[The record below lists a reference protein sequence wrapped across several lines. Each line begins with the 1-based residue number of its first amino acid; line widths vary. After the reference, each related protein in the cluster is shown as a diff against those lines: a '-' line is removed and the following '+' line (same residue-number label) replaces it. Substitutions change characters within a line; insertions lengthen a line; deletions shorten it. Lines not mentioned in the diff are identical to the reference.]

1 MDMTVLMCKG
11 KLFEREEQEVKVEIV
26 APLVL
31 RLADFISVCGHWS
44 FSLLWCA
51 SLDALSLVEQ
61 ELISF
66 ARLQACYL
74 ISSQVWPWPP
84 QKKNLGKILK

>member
-31 RLADFISVCGHWS
+31 RLADFTSVCGHWS

-61 ELISF
+61 ELINQTL
-66 ARLQACYL
+66 RRVCDEVQH
-74 ISSQVWPWPP
+74 
-84 QKKNLGKILK
+84 